1 MTGEMT
7 EHPHRHDVWGDD
19 PEERDA
25 SKIVDELLAKPDIA
39 RRWHDRPSIIWVKA
53 VGRFLGRNGKR
64 IAVTVVGFAVLIIGV
79 LGLVLPILPG
89 WALIFVGL
97 GILATE
103 YLWARRLL
111 KKARDL
117 ATAAKDK
124 TLGKKEAK
132 VAKKAARQGRLPSDD
147 AV

>member
-1 MTGEMT
+1 MS

-25 SKIVDELLAKPDIA
+25 SETVAEIASLEPEVA
-39 RRWHDRPSIIWVKA
+39 RRWHDHPAIAPIKVVLLFIA
-53 VGRFLGRNGKR
+53 HNGKR
-64 IAVTVVGFAVLIIGV
+64 ILVTIAGLIVLL
-79 LGLVLPILPG
+79 LGIAGLLLPVLPG

-103 YLWARRLL
+103 YVWAQRLL
-111 KKARDL
+111 RIAKEK

-124 TLGKKEAK
+124 VLRKN
-132 VAKKAARQGRLPSDD
+132 Q
-147 AV
+147 

>member
-1 MTGEMT
+1 MS

-25 SKIVDELLAKPDIA
+25 SETVADISATEPELA
-39 RRWHDRPSIIWVKA
+39 RRWHDHPAVVPFKA
-53 VGRFLGRNGKR
+53 VLLFIAHNGKR
-64 IAVTVVGFAVLIIGV
+64 IFVTIAGVVVLLIG
-79 LGLVLPILPG
+79 LAGLLLPVLPG

-103 YLWARRLL
+103 YVWAQRLL
-111 KKARDL
+111 RIAKEK

-124 TLGKKEAK
+124 LLRKK
-132 VAKKAARQGRLPSDD
+132 S
-147 AV
+147 